1 MFPEKQ
7 YARYFMTTTTNS
19 TYKTSYQTT
28 LQTTLQNN
36 VVTLSGTVVGEPI
49 FSHEVYGEKFY
60 EVTLS
65 VKRLSGMEDLLPIS
79 ISEHLLSERIQSG
92 KQVTVSGQFRSYNKT
107 VEDKSKLM
115 LTVFVRDV
123 AEYDESVNANVLELT
138 GYICK
143 PPIYRTTPFNR
154 EICDVLLAVNRQY
167 NKSDYIPCIVW
178 GRNARFAGS
187 LPVGEHVNVVGRVQS
202 RNYQKKLP
210 DDTVVTR
217 TAYEVSVS
225 KIMVVDSDQTRGGLM
240 DLTLLKKEAKN
251 SL

>member
-1 MFPEKQ
+1 
-7 YARYFMTTTTNS
+7 MTAN
-19 TYKTSYQTT
+19 
-28 LQTTLQNN
+28 LQNN
-36 VVTLSGTVVGEPI
+36 SVTICGTVTNEPI
-49 FSHEVYGEKFY
+49 YSHEIYGEKFY
-60 EVTLS
+60 EVTLA
-65 VKRLSGMEDLLPIS
+65 VKRLSGMDDYLPIS
-79 ISEHLLSERIQSG
+79 VSEHLLSDAFKEGQM
-92 KQVTVSGQFRSYNKT
+92 VTVVGQFRSYNKT
-107 VEDKSKLM
+107 VGDKSKLM

-123 AEYDESVNANVLELT
+123 LPYDDTINPNTLELT

-187 LPVGEHVNVVGRVQS
+187 LAVGEHINVIGRVQS

-210 DDTVVTR
+210 DESVVTR

-225 KIMVVDSDQTRGGLM
+225 KISIISESDELNQNVVRLGV
-240 DLTLLKKEAKN
+240 
-251 SL
+251 